1 MKRLHDKKTQ
11 PRRDEHHH
19 PKTDAKWLRFSGL
32 AARRPLPAM
41 EQTTH
46 GVRVPL
52 PWNKRLMA
60 LEFPCHGNKRL
71 KALEF
76 RRRFVIV
83 VQAEQQV
90 RKRLGAVRL
99 DVDRVAIRRNCL
111 IVLALIFE
119 RITEV
124 GISQVRF
131 NVYRLAVCGDCFL
144 ELTLVLER
152 NRRGGFHD
160 AGLWPLAV
168 HPPSAT
174 DIG

>member
-52 PWNKRLMA
+52 PW
-60 LEFPCHGNKRL
+60 NKRL

-160 AGLWPLAV
+160 PGLWPLAV